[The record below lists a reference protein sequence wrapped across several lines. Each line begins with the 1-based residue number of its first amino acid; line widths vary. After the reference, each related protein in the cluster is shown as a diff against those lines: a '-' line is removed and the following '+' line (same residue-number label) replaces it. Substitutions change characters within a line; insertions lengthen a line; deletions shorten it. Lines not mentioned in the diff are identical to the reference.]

1 VMSAGFWL
9 SFGAVA
15 IIFIAAQ
22 MALDGHR
29 SENAGWV
36 GATRR
41 ALAGGTRIQ
50 FAVTFGLLPL
60 TLLLFQQTSVVSVAA
75 NGLAI
80 PAVSFVTTP
89 LALIGAALPDPLAQP
104 VLALAEA
111 SFRWLVVWLEWL
123 AKPRWSV

>member
-1 VMSAGFWL
+1 SLCWAAAAVAVMDPWAVMSAGFWL

-60 TLLLFQQTSVVSVAA
+60 T
-75 NGLAI
+75 
-80 PAVSFVTTP
+80 
-89 LALIGAALPDPLAQP
+89 
-104 VLALAEA
+104 
-111 SFRWLVVWLEWL
+111 
-123 AKPRWSV
+123 